1 MDEMYLYD
9 DYIDDTMSVKSN
21 KIVKPLKGGM
31 QFHWLVWVY
40 FYLELGIINFSISIE
55 RILLNMRR
63 TARKLGKER
72 TLKLI
77 EEQREK

>member
-1 MDEMYLYD
+1 M
-9 DYIDDTMSVKSN
+9 
-21 KIVKPLKGGM
+21 
-31 QFHWLVWVY
+31 
-40 FYLELGIINFSISIE
+40 LGIINFSISIE